1 MKAGIMSIL
10 AFTIIALNFSL
21 AQRTDEE
28 SIKKVI
34 ADAYIE
40 GIQNNGSLENIRKGF
55 HPSFN
60 MLRLVDNDINPLP
73 IGEWVASIEKR
84 RAEGS
89 ASSVRTEGKFISVDL
104 TGNAAIVKLEL
115 YREGKKTF
123 TDYLVLYKFADGW
136 KIVSKTYFRH

>member
-1 MKAGIMSIL
+1 MKAGMLSIL

-34 ADAYIE
+34 TDAYIE
-40 GIQNNGSLENIRKGF
+40 GIQNNGSIENIRKGF

-73 IGEWVASIEKR
+73 IGEWITSIEKR
-84 RAEGS
+84 RGEGS

-123 TDYLVLYKFADGW
+123 TDYLVLYKFTEGW